1 MNGQLSEIPLAE
13 ILCELTAAKLSGA
26 LGLKRERAKAVIYV
40 QEGGVAQ
47 VATNL
52 RPYRLGASLRR
63 WGAIREEIVESVVT
77 DAMTDVAA
85 GAALVGAGACTKVE
99 LQEFLRRQA
108 EESLLPL
115 LLWTD
120 GQWSFDP
127 RGRLPESGPLKIE
140 LPPLLLESAR
150 RLPAAYAAARWPD
163 AGELLLPVAAVDFGR
178 LSLLPAE
185 AFILSR
191 VDAPLR
197 LRDLLALAGLPEEQ
211 TRQLAYTLTL
221 GGLLQ
226 RAGGG
231 GSRRAFTPEAIAQAQ
246 AATAAVAAAANNGD
260 RASAGAQT
268 RTAVSAGDAVADRHD
283 TASSG
288 APAATGETQLEI
300 DALLTRA
307 CSTIHYAL
315 LGVDLDASP
324 GEIKRAYYALA
335 KRFHPDR
342 FLREVDDEM
351 RVRVEQAFARIA
363 QAYEILKDDKARS
376 AYDKTLS
383 ANSSPASGARP
394 RAAANSFASGTNAGQ
409 RTVTTPGPAAG
420 GNATS
425 HKAAEL
431 FQQGVAAAQVG
442 NHAAAITFFAEA
454 VRRAPGEANYHASY
468 GGALARSA
476 NAATRRQAE
485 SELRAAIML
494 DGGNA
499 SYRVWL
505 AELYQALGQFR
516 RAEAELERALTIDPK
531 LTAAR
536 QMLDR
541 IKERKPKG

>member
-13 ILCELTAAKLSGA
+13 ILCEITAAKLSGA
-26 LGLKRERAKAVIYV
+26 LGLKRERAKAVVYA
-40 QEGGVAQ
+40 QDGGVAQ

-63 WGAIREEIVESVVT
+63 WGAIREEMLASVVT
-77 DAMTDVAA
+77 DAMTDAAA
-85 GAALVGAGACTKVE
+85 GAALVAAGACTKVE
-99 LQEFLRRQA
+99 LQEYLRRQA

-127 RGRLPESGPLKIE
+127 RGRLPEPAPLRLE

-150 RLPAAYAAARWPD
+150 RLPAAYVATRWPD
-163 AGELLLPVAAVDFGR
+163 AGETLSPVAASDFGQ

-185 AFILSR
+185 AFVLSR

-211 TRQLAYTLTL
+211 TRQLAYTLAL

-231 GSRRAFTPEAIAQAQ
+231 GSRRAFTPEAIAQAH
-246 AATAAVAAAANNGD
+246 AATAAVVAAAANNGD
-260 RASAGAQT
+260 RANPGAQT
-268 RTAVSAGDAVADRHD
+268 RTAVSAGDAAVDRHSVD
-283 TASSG
+283 SSG
-288 APAATGETQLEI
+288 APATTGATQLEI

-307 CSTIHYAL
+307 CATTHYAL
-315 LGVDLDASP
+315 LGVDLNAPP

-363 QAYEILKDDKARS
+363 QAYEILKDEKARS

-383 ANSSPASGARP
+383 ANSSPAG
-394 RAAANSFASGTNAGQ
+394 GINAGQ
-409 RTVTTPGPAAG
+409 RTMTTPEPAAG
-420 GNATS
+420 GGNALPPK
-425 HKAAEL
+425 KAADL

-442 NHAAAITFFAEA
+442 NHAAAAAFFAEA
-454 VRRAPGEANYHASY
+454 VRRVPGEANYHAFY
-468 GGALARSA
+468 GCALARSA
-476 NAATRRQAE
+476 NNAATRRQAE

-505 AELYQALGQFR
+505 AELYQTLGQLR

-541 IKERKPKG
+541 IKERKPKY